1 MWAAAGQQPWTA
13 TAYCGHNTYQ
23 IGPLLS
29 PSSPEQGATAADAE
43 DPAAGAAAGH
53 LSALGQRLRQARE
66 ARGLSAVD
74 LADRLR
80 LGVEQLEALES
91 ADRERLPEPVFVI
104 AQVRRVATALQLDIS
119 AELEALRAS
128 GELQP
133 RQRPGVLR
141 LPRPVQAAPASAAA
155 PADAVAAP
163 PTAPATHQPTNQS
176 SNPSTNQPNH
186 QPTELPT
193 DGSDPAPQSTRS
205 RPAGRLRLLAGA
217 ALLLLLALCWAG
229 WRQRGTVAVG
239 GDPPLPRSAEPPPDA
254 PADAPPDAP
263 LPLPAAADSGSPAS
277 GSPASSRT
285 ASSSSP
291 SGSPTSEVVAAGM
304 VALASREPS
313 WVEVRR
319 PDGAILFRGLLRG
332 ARLFSLEPG
341 LEVMAARP
349 DLVSSRIGSA
359 PARTLGP
366 ISEVRWRSLPQER

>member
-23 IGPLLS
+23 IGPLLF
-29 PSSPEQGATAADAE
+29 PSSPEQGATAADAGN
-43 DPAAGAAAGH
+43 PAAAAGH

-66 ARGLSAVD
+66 ARGLSAED

-104 AQVRRVATALQLDIS
+104 AQARRVATALQLDIS

-133 RQRPGVLR
+133 RERPGVLR
-141 LPRPVQAAPASAAA
+141 LPRPVRAAPAPAAA
-155 PADAVAAP
+155 PADAAAAP
-163 PTAPATHQPTNQS
+163 PTAPVTHQPTDQS
-176 SNPSTNQPNH
+176 GHPSPDQPIH

-193 DGSDPAPQSTRS
+193 HGSDPAPPSTRS
-205 RPAGRLRLLAGA
+205 RPAGRLGLLAGM

-229 WRQRGTVAVG
+229 WRQRGTVVAG
-239 GDPPLPRSAEPPPDA
+239 GDPPRPRSAEPLSG
-254 PADAPPDAP
+254 AP
-263 LPLPAAADSGSPAS
+263 LPLQAAADAGSPAS
-277 GSPASSRT
+277 GSSPSSSP
-285 ASSSSP
+285 ASSSSA
-291 SGSPTSEVVAAGM
+291 SGSAASGSSASDVVATGM
-304 VALASREPS
+304 VALVSREPS

-319 PDGAILFRGLLRG
+319 PDGVILFRGLLQG
-332 ARLFSLEPG
+332 ARLFSLQPG

-349 DLVSSRIGSA
+349 DLVSSRIGSE

-366 ISEVRWRSLPQER
+366 ISEVRWRSLPPQR

>member
-1 MWAAAGQQPWTA
+1 VWAAAGQQPWTA

-23 IGPLLS
+23 IGPLLF
-29 PSSPEQGATAADAE
+29 PSSPEQGATAADAD

-66 ARGLSAVD
+66 ARGLSALD

-176 SNPSTNQPNH
+176 SNPSTNQPNQ

-217 ALLLLLALCWAG
+217 ALLLLLALVWAG
-229 WRQRGTVAVG
+229 WRQRGTVAAG
-239 GDPPLPRSAEPPPDA
+239 GDPPLPRSAEPL
-254 PADAPPDAP
+254 PDAP

-277 GSPASSRT
+277 SRT
-285 ASSSSP
+285 ASSSSA